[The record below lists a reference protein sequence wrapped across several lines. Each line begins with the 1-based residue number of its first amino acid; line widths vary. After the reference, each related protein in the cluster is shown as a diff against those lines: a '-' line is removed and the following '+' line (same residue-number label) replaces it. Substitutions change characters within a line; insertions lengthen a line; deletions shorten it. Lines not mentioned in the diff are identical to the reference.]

1 MKKKFILLTL
11 IALLLMPITTF
22 AATKDEYKSKNLKD
36 TLKEEDIELKN
47 EDYKETE
54 DQVTIYLFRGTGCTY
69 CRSFLN
75 FLNDISEEYGKYFKL
90 VSYEV
95 WTEQKNGE
103 LLEEIS
109 EFTGQ
114 SAGGVPYII
123 IGDQVFSGYS
133 KEYDETIKA
142 VIKEEYSK
150 NQKYDV
156 FEEYDK
162 AKELE
167 KRKEFFSSGQFLIGC
182 NVVVIF
188 IATIINILFVN
199 NKMNALTNQ
208 VESLIKEQ
216 EKNQEKEKS
225 SSKEKETVKKE
236 TKEKTKKSKK

>member
-109 EFTGQ
+109 GFTGQ

-123 IGDQVFSGYS
+123 IGHQVFSGYS
-133 KEYDETIKA
+133 
-142 VIKEEYSK
+142 
-150 NQKYDV
+150 
-156 FEEYDK
+156 
-162 AKELE
+162 
-167 KRKEFFSSGQFLIGC
+167 
-182 NVVVIF
+182 
-188 IATIINILFVN
+188 
-199 NKMNALTNQ
+199 
-208 VESLIKEQ
+208 
-216 EKNQEKEKS
+216 
-225 SSKEKETVKKE
+225 
-236 TKEKTKKSKK
+236 